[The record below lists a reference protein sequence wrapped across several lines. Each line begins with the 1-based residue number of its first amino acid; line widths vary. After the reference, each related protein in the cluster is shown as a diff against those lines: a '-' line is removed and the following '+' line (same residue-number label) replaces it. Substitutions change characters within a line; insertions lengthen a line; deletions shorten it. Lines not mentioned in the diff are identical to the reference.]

1 MRSTFDRL
9 REVRNRSI
17 YQVILDRYPI
27 QEEAPEAAL
36 AASHERTRKLTNQH
50 DIRTTRSVR
59 ARVERRRRTQKAAH
73 GAWYVDCTSRPRGS
87 AEGEEIQ

>member
-17 YQVILDRYPI
+17 SQVILDECRVL
-27 QEEAPEAAL
+27 EKAL
-36 AASHERTRKLTNQH
+36 PRPGLVDPVARSRHTRF
-50 DIRTTRSVR
+50 
-59 ARVERRRRTQKAAH
+59 ERRRRTQKSVH
-73 GAWYVDCTSRPRGS
+73 GAWYVDCTSRPRGP